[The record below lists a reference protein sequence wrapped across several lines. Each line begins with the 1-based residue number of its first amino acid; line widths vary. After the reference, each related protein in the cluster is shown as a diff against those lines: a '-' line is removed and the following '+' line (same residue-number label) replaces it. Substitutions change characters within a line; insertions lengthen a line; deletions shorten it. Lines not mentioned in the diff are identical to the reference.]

1 MATNPVV
8 KTNEEE
14 MKKKNANNS
23 VQNDRDPNTGL
34 SPTTPSKA
42 LDDDYY
48 SAQAMYSEM
57 YNKAKESGDY
67 MGMQNANDN
76 MNMVRNDYG
85 LTANRADQDIANVAK
100 QQGVDAIWVGGSSGG
115 YYGGSSGGSSKTQN
129 GAAVNDYSNYLQEMY
144 EAQKRNALAQLNS
157 AYRSNLSA
165 IDKAK
170 NNLGGQYQSARNQ
183 TAGASELSA
192 RNFQEFAAA
201 AGLNSGAGGQAELA
215 RNIALQNEMSNLNA
229 QESATLADLE
239 LQRANVDT
247 EYNNAIAQ
255 AEAQHDY
262 ELAAALYEEKVRQN
276 EELLK
281 REAVIYQRE
290 QDELAATQQLQKQLA
305 NYGNAFLENGA
316 MPSKEMLNAM
326 GITEEDAQRYIN
338 SLSIINSLKKV
349 DDNPVA
355 DDEPVWGSGY
365 STQNNNGMKGNEW
378 AMVKNN
384 IATNL
389 RNGNYDNVD
398 AYMSQVASKMSKNQ
412 YNEIVDMLTSYG
424 YTGLK
429 KY

>member
-14 MKKKNANNS
+14 MKKTTNS
-23 VQNDRDPNTGL
+23 Y
-34 SPTTPSKA
+34 SATTPSKP
-42 LDDDYY
+42 LDDAYY

-57 YNKAKESGDY
+57 YNKAKEKGDST
-67 MGMQNANDN
+67 GMRDANDN
-76 MNMVRNDYG
+76 MNMVRNEYG
-85 LTANRADQDIANVAK
+85 LAAQYANEDIAKVEREENAK
-100 QQGVDAIWVGGSSGG
+100 QKAQAE
-115 YYGGSSGGSSKTQN
+115 QQR
-129 GAAVNDYSNYLQEMY
+129 AQAVADYSNYLQQMY
-144 EAQKRNALAQLNS
+144 EAQKKTALAQLNS
-157 AYRSNLSA
+157 AYQSSLNS

-170 NNLGGQYQSARNQ
+170 TGLGAQYRTAKNQ
-183 TAGASELSA
+183 AAGASEVSA
-192 RNFQEFAAA
+192 RNFQEYAAA

-215 RNIALQNEMSNLNA
+215 RNITLQNDMNLLNA
-229 QESATLADLE
+229 QEAATISDLE
-239 LQRANVDT
+239 LQKTNVET
-247 EYNNAIAQ
+247 QYQNAIAQ
-255 AEAQHDY
+255 AEAEHNYQ
-262 ELAAALYEEKVRQN
+262 LASALYDEMVRQN
-276 EELLK
+276 EELIRQEMEL
-281 REAVIYQRE
+281 YQRE
-290 QDELAATQQLQKQLA
+290 QDELAATQQVKNQLA
-305 NYGNAFLENGA
+305 DYGNAFLKNGT
-316 MPSKEMLNAM
+316 MPSKEMLDAM

-349 DDNPVA
+349 DDNPVV

-389 RNGNYDNVD
+389 RNGNYNNVD
-398 AYMSQVASKMSKNQ
+398 AYMSQVASKMSKEQ